1 MARKR
6 HSRSPAKCCLL
17 SPTKYFAAGA
27 YFAPAPWQGGVVSI
41 PQVFQPVADH
51 ATGNGTSSGLP
62 ARRCVRTH
70 GCSGL
75 AEGKALGRD
84 RCCSSTPV
92 LAGLNRAQRG
102 VPGRRVSSAC
112 SHLPPLCP
120 PLLQSPLSLPETA
133 KSPAAEGTGFPG
145 AHGLEDRER

>member
-1 MARKR
+1 MLPALPHQIFCYRSLFCTSTMAR
-6 HSRSPAKCCLL
+6 
-17 SPTKYFAAGA
+17 
-27 YFAPAPWQGGVVSI
+27 GVVSI
-41 PQVFQPVADH
+41 PQVLQPVADH
-51 ATGNGTSSGLP
+51 ATGNSTSSGLP

-84 RCCSSTPV
+84 HCCSSTRV
-92 LAGLNRAQRG
+92 LAGLKRAQRR
-102 VPGRRVSSAC
+102 VPGCRVSSAC

-120 PLLQSPLSLPETA
+120 PLLQSPFSLPETA